1 MPVATDVHHKIAELA
16 RQMHAVPE
24 STQDSTGQ
32 VLGSITAGAVEYV
45 PGAQYA
51 GVLLVDQKKNFD
63 TLAPT
68 DSLMITADQIQKET
82 GEGPCLLAAWDH
94 HTVLVNDI
102 RTDERFPAFSA
113 RVIDETSLRSSLSFK
128 LFTDKGTIGALNL
141 FSEETD
147 VFGDESLEVG
157 LLFATHAALA
167 LRAARQ
173 QQHFQS
179 ALASRDVIGQ
189 AKGMIMYRFRIDAVA
204 AFALLRRLSQ
214 DTNTPLA
221 KVAEQLIERELSES
235 GEAGTESMS

>member
-1 MPVATDVHHKIAELA
+1 MVTDVHFKIAELA

-24 STQDSTGQ
+24 STQDTTGQ
-32 VLGSITAGAVEYV
+32 VLESITAGAVEYV

-51 GVLLVDQKKNFD
+51 GVLVVDQKKNFD

-68 DSLMITADQIQKET
+68 DPLMNEADRIQKET
-82 GEGPCLLAAWDH
+82 GEGPCLQAAWDH
-94 HTVLVNDI
+94 HTVLMSDI
-102 RTDERFPAFSA
+102 RTDPRFPRFSA
-113 RVIDETSLRSSLSFK
+113 RVIEETPLRSSLSFQ
-128 LFTDKGTIGALNL
+128 LFTDKGTIGALNV
-141 FSEETD
+141 FADTTDAFNEE
-147 VFGDESLEVG
+147 SQEVG

-221 KVAEQLIERELSES
+221 KVAEQLIERELAEPV
-235 GEAGTESMS
+235 EAGNG

>member
-1 MPVATDVHHKIAELA
+1 MDADVHFKIAELA

-24 STQDSTGQ
+24 SIEDSTGR
-32 VLGSITAGAVEYV
+32 VLDSITAGAVEHV
-45 PGAQYA
+45 PGARYA

-68 DSLMITADQIQKET
+68 DPLMNEADRIQRET
-82 GEGPCLLAAWDH
+82 GEGPCLQAAWDH

-102 RTDERFPAFSA
+102 RRDERFPAFSA
-113 RVIDETSLRSSLSFK
+113 RVIDETPLRSSLSFK
-128 LFTDKGTIGALNL
+128 LFTDKGTIGALNV
-141 FSEETD
+141 FSDETD
-147 VFGDESLEVG
+147 VFGEESLEIG

-189 AKGMIMYRFRIDAVA
+189 AKGMIMYRFRIDAVQ

-221 KVAEQLIERELSES
+221 KVAEQLIERELAEAV
-235 GEAGTESMS
+235 EAGNGSPS

>member
-1 MPVATDVHHKIAELA
+1 MATDVHFKIAELA

-24 STQDSTGQ
+24 STEDTSAE
-32 VLGSITAGAVEYV
+32 VLPSVTAGAVEYV

-51 GVLLVDQKKNFD
+51 GVLVVDQKNNFD

-68 DSLMITADQIQKET
+68 DPLMNLADRIQKET
-82 GEGPCLLAAWDH
+82 GEGPCLQAAWDH

-102 RTDERFPAFSA
+102 ARDERFPAFSA
-113 RVIDETSLRSSLSFK
+113 RILDESPLRSSLSFK
-128 LFTDKGTIGALNL
+128 LFTDKGTIGALNM
-141 FSEETD
+141 FADTPD
-147 VFGDESLEVG
+147 AFGDESLEVG

-173 QQHFQS
+173 QQHFRS
-179 ALASRDVIGQ
+179 ALASRDIIGQ

-221 KVAEQLIERELSES
+221 KVAEQLIERELAEPT
-235 GEAGTESMS
+235 GGDAGSLS

>member
-1 MPVATDVHHKIAELA
+1 
-16 RQMHAVPE
+16 MHAVPE
-24 STQDSTGQ
+24 STQDTTGQ
-32 VLGSITAGAVEYV
+32 VLDSITAGAVEYV

-68 DSLMITADQIQKET
+68 DPLMNEADRIQKET
-82 GEGPCLLAAWDH
+82 GEGPCLQAAWDH

-102 RTDERFPAFSA
+102 GSDDRFPAFSA
-113 RVIDETSLRSSLSFK
+113 RVLEETPLRSSLSFK
-128 LFTDKGTIGALNL
+128 LFTDKGTIGALNV

-221 KVAEQLIERELSES
+221 KVAEKLIERELAEPA
-235 GEAGTESMS
+235 EAGNGSPS

>member
-1 MPVATDVHHKIAELA
+1 MDADVHFKIAELA

-24 STQDSTGQ
+24 TTEDTTGR
-32 VLGSITAGAVEYV
+32 VLESITAGAVQYV
-45 PGAQYA
+45 PGAEHA
-51 GVLLVDQKKNFD
+51 GVLVVDQKKNFD

-68 DSLMITADQIQKET
+68 DPLMNEADRIQRET
-82 GEGPCLLAAWDH
+82 GEGPCLQAAWDH

-102 RTDERFPAFSA
+102 RRDERFPAFSA
-113 RVIDETSLRSSLSFK
+113 RVIDETPLRSSLSFK
-128 LFTDKGTIGALNL
+128 LFTDKGTIGALNV
-141 FSEETD
+141 FSDETD
-147 VFGDESLEVG
+147 VFGEESLEIG

-189 AKGMIMYRFRIDAVA
+189 AKGMIMYRFRIDAVQ

-221 KVAEQLIERELSES
+221 KVAEQLIERELAEPV
-235 GEAGTESMS
+235 EAGNGSPS

>member
-1 MPVATDVHHKIAELA
+1 MDTDVHFKIAELA

-24 STQDSTGQ
+24 NTEDTTGE
-32 VLGSITAGAVEYV
+32 VLDSITAGAVEYV

-68 DSLMITADQIQKET
+68 DPLMNEADRLQKET
-82 GEGPCLLAAWDH
+82 GEGPCLQAAWNH

-102 RTDERFPAFSA
+102 RADKRFPAFSA
-113 RVIDETSLRSSLSFK
+113 RVVDETPLRSSLSFQ
-128 LFTDKGTIGALNL
+128 LFTDKGTIGALNV
-141 FSEETD
+141 FSADTD
-147 VFGDESLEVG
+147 AFGDESVEVG

-173 QQHFQS
+173 QEHFRS

-204 AFALLRRLSQ
+204 AFALLRKLSQ

-221 KVAEQLIERELSES
+221 KVAEQLIERELAES
-235 GEAGTESMS
+235 AEESAS

>member
-1 MPVATDVHHKIAELA
+1 MVTDVHFKIAELA

-24 STQDSTGQ
+24 STQDTTGQ
-32 VLGSITAGAVEYV
+32 VLDSITAGAVEYV

-68 DSLMITADQIQKET
+68 DPLMNEADRIQKET
-82 GEGPCLLAAWDH
+82 GEGPCLQAAWDH

-102 RTDERFPAFSA
+102 GSDDRFPAFSA
-113 RVIDETSLRSSLSFK
+113 RVLEETPLRSSLSFK
-128 LFTDKGTIGALNL
+128 LFTDKGTIGALNV

-221 KVAEQLIERELSES
+221 KVAEQLIERELAEPV
-235 GEAGTESMS
+235 EAGNGSPS

>member
-1 MPVATDVHHKIAELA
+1 MPVVTDVHFKIAELA

-24 STQDSTGQ
+24 STQDTTGQ
-32 VLGSITAGAVEYV
+32 VLDSITAGAVEYV

-68 DSLMITADQIQKET
+68 DPLMNEADRIQKET
-82 GEGPCLLAAWDH
+82 GEGPCLQAAWDH

-102 RTDERFPAFSA
+102 GSDDRFPAFSA
-113 RVIDETSLRSSLSFK
+113 RVLEETPLRSSLSFK
-128 LFTDKGTIGALNL
+128 LFTDKGTIGALNV

-221 KVAEQLIERELSES
+221 KVAEKLIERELAEPA
-235 GEAGTESMS
+235 EAGNGSPS